1 MTLDARAV
9 PGGIRIRR
17 TASHRSTACLF
28 RLCSPLDVIMETPD
42 ANPKAGTGRSGAS
55 SDSATPEGSAADEQ
69 LESRRDTN
77 SDNSGVSSDRVTET
91 GDTRQSASEH
101 ARSGSSF
108 SPSGETSDET
118 SDGRKQT
125 PAVAI
130 DGITKQFGSG
140 EKSVTAVDDVSFDI
154 KQGSVVG
161 LLGHNGAGKTTL
173 IKCVLGTVLP
183 DEGTIRVQ
191 GIDVRADPRA
201 AFAHVDA
208 MLEGARNDYWRLT
221 VRENLRYFAT
231 ISGVNPDAVEGR
243 HQRLLEQLELAD
255 EADTAV
261 RDLSRGMKQKVSLAS
276 ALAGGADV
284 VFLDEPTLGLDVE
297 ASRVLQT
304 ELRRLAEE
312 RNITIVLSSHDMDVV
327 ETVCDRVLI
336 MSEGQVVADGTV
348 NQLLEMG
355 GPSGVRVAS
364 SDLSS
369 GTVADLRDRFD
380 VTAVER
386 RARGASLEMAVQGDE
401 IYELFANLRDAGV
414 GLEQV
419 DTVEPDFEDILVE
432 QMNIRRGSGQ

>member
-1 MTLDARAV
+1 M
-9 PGGIRIRR
+9 
-17 TASHRSTACLF
+17 
-28 RLCSPLDVIMETPD
+28 IMETPD

-55 SDSATPEGSAADEQ
+55 SDSATPGGSAADEQ
-69 LESRRDTN
+69 PESRRDTN
-77 SDNSGVSSDRVTET
+77 SDNSGVSSDGATET
-91 GDTRQSASEH
+91 GGTRQSASEH

-130 DGITKQFGSG
+130 DGVTKQFGSG

-154 KQGSVVG
+154 EQGSVVG

-369 GTVADLRDRFD
+369 GTVANLRDRFD

-401 IYELFANLRDAGV
+401 IYELFADLRDAGV